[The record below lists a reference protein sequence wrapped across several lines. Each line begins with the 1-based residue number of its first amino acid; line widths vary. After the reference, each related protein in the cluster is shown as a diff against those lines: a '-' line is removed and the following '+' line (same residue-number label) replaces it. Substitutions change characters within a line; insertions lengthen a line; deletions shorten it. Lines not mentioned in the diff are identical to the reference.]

1 MNYCVQIVFPL
12 LYDKIL
18 ALRKAFSDKKV
29 DVYDTARSFLKNDR
43 KHCWKKR
50 EMLLSGSIKRGLVG
64 VPNLLSAEYLRSWVL
79 SFIFQLRESPCNIT
93 HDISFL
99 IYNGYF

>member
-12 LYDKIL
+12 LYDNIL
-18 ALRKAFSDKKV
+18 ALQKAFLDKKA

-50 EMLLSGSIKRGLVG
+50 EILLSGSFKRGLAG
-64 VPNLLSAEYLRSWVL
+64 VPNLLSAEYLKSTV
-79 SFIFQLRESPCNIT
+79 
-93 HDISFL
+93 IS
-99 IYNGYF
+99 YTSTSTR